1 MEKSERTSI
10 IDIPVALLAGFSITS
25 LGVVVLALSLLGL
38 SVSEEMVDGGILII
52 YILSC
57 FMAGRIMGKKRKTK
71 RFLRGIFIGVMYYFV
86 LFLASFLLGD
96 SLEFVISDVVTS
108 LMICSGSATLGGMLS

>member
-1 MEKSERTSI
+1 MEKRERTPI
-10 IDIPVALLAGFSITS
+10 IDIPIALLVGFSITS

-57 FMAGRIMGKKRKTK
+57 FMAGRIIGRKRKTK
-71 RFLRGIFIGVMYYFV
+71 RFLWGMFIGMVYYTV
-86 LFLASFLLGD
+86 LYLISFWITNTPD
-96 SLEFVISDVVTS
+96 TAMSDVLTT

>member
-1 MEKSERTSI
+1 MEKRERTSI
-10 IDIPVALLAGFSITS
+10 IDIPIALLAGFSITS